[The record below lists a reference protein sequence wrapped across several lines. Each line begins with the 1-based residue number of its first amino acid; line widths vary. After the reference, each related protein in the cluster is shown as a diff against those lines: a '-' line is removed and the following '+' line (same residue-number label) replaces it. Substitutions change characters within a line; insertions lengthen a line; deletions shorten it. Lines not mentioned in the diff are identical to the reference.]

1 MTVLRRALS
10 TLVISLSVAC
20 GGTGVGPAGPGN
32 GSAPA
37 KVTVETRAQLVIP
50 PGETSL
56 DAMRSLEKLSDAGSV
71 EAAVLHAHYL
81 MDLFDDARF
90 SGGEESRSLL
100 AEIAGRPKDSMRGP
114 AATQALAELLVL
126 DADRVLELDRKD
138 PIGQELRVLASYDA
152 AVPANRADVLQAM
165 EELKRIRDKRG
176 KLADNA
182 TLRLF
187 GYCRSAL
194 LDAQKFDRVGQ
205 RVALSHCLYP
215 LFASDPAPYFAEHS
229 TERPPPPQV
238 EKIAAALSTLL
249 ATRGD
254 SRLAASFETQRA
266 WAKNFSKSP
275 GLLSQIDP
283 LALRLPSVA
292 LAQPYDDAP
301 IFTSES
307 PSLGREILADGRGH
321 VAVALASET
330 PAAELLTSAKT
341 ISAVGGDSVLLL
353 VATSQRLRVPRGD
366 YWSDSVSDAPIWR
379 VGQLSFSLA
388 RLDATKNNPGQRT
401 EGTKAAEWNA
411 QHSDLTLHLIVSPSQ
426 WTLLSPLG
434 RIAQF
439 AVGDKDASAPEMLQD
454 ALLELR
460 SAYPDEQ
467 GIILVPEGGT
477 SVGALTLAAEAAH
490 HRADG
495 IPLFPRLALAEVAPK
510 VRKGKQ
516 LEARVSRRAGANV
529 SVNPEALTNKVPA
542 AVRCYQAMADARA
555 LPTASVRLE
564 RSADGKVSATGG
576 TKKLQACA
584 TETFAEEMLAK
595 ELRAAEVQFNAKA
608 K

>member
-20 GGTGVGPAGPGN
+20 GGAGVGPTGPGN

-37 KVTVETRAQLVIP
+37 KVTVETRSQLVIP
-50 PGETSL
+50 PIETSL
-56 DAMRSLEKLSDAGSV
+56 DAMRTLETLSDAGSI
-71 EAAVLHAHYL
+71 EAAVLHAHYA

-100 AEIAGRPKDSMRGP
+100 AEVAGRPKDSMQGP

-126 DADRVLELDRKD
+126 DADRVLELDRTD

-152 AVPANRADVLQAM
+152 APPANRADVLQAM
-165 EELKRIRDKRG
+165 EELKRIREKRG

-194 LDAQKFDRVGQ
+194 IDAQQFDRVGQ

-215 LFASDPAPYFAEHS
+215 LYSSDPTPYFAEHS

-238 EKIAAALSTLL
+238 DKIAATMSTLL

-254 SRLAASFETQRA
+254 SRLAASFDMQRA
-266 WAKNFSKSP
+266 WAKSFSQSP
-275 GLLSQIDP
+275 GLLAQIDP
-283 LALRLPSVA
+283 IALRLPSVE

-307 PSLGREILADGRGH
+307 PSLGRELLADGRGQ

-330 PAAELLTSAKT
+330 PAADMLTSAKA
-341 ISAVGGDSVLLL
+341 ISAVGGDTLLLL

-366 YWSDSVSDAPIWR
+366 YWSGTVSDAPIWR
-379 VGQLSFSLA
+379 VGQVSFSLA
-388 RLDATKNNPGQRT
+388 RLAATKNNPSQRA

-434 RIAQF
+434 QIAQF
-439 AVGDKDASAPEMLQD
+439 AVGDKDASAPQILQD

-460 SAYPDEQ
+460 LAYPDEQ
-467 GIILVPEGGT
+467 GFILVPEGGT

-495 IPLFPRLALAEVAPK
+495 LPLFPRLALAETAPK

-516 LEARVSRRAGANV
+516 LENRITRRAAANV
-529 SVNPEALTNKVPA
+529 SVNPEALASKVPA
-542 AVRCYQAMADARA
+542 ALRCYQALADARA

-564 RSADGKVSATGG
+564 RSTEGKVSATGG
-576 TKKLQACA
+576 SKNLQACA
-584 TETFAEEMLAK
+584 TESFAEEMLRK
-595 ELRAAEVQFNAKA
+595 KLRAAEVQFNGKA